1 MNSIIPLWVS
11 NRHIHLSKADAEAL
25 FWEWF
30 QLTPIKDLSQPWQF
44 AADECVI
51 LKWPKW
57 QIEKV
62 RILWPYRPQT
72 QVEILMAD
80 QFKLWVMAP
89 IRLSGDLEHSAWI
102 DIIWP
107 DGKEISISEWMII
120 AKRHIHMTPADAE
133 KYWVQNNQIVKIK
146 CWWERGLVFD
156 EVVIRVTEASKL
168 DTHIDVEEANAAA
181 LPQSSSVELLPSDEV
196 RFYNNSNQVYA

>member
-1 MNSIIPLWVS
+1 MDIIPLWVS

-44 AADECVI
+44 AAAECVT

-80 QFKLWVMAP
+80 QFKLGVMAP
-89 IRLSGDLEHSAWI
+89 IRLSGDLKHSAWI
-102 DIIWP
+102 GIIWP

-156 EVVIRVTEASKL
+156 EVVIRVTDASKL

-181 LPQSSSVELLPSDEV
+181 LPQASSVELLPSDEII
-196 RFYNNSNQVYA
+196 FYTSSNQMYA